1 MPTACMRASR
11 CASLLAAR
19 RGHAAPQRISHA
31 LVAAASLRVV
41 VWHCFQ
47 PSHGVSPCAAQ
58 ACALHCLPAPNC
70 KGTRACNPH
79 FTQTTRPTAR
89 PPPCPRHQGTYNA
102 LRKLVETKWAVAGD
116 AKKPVVAW
124 VTTNS
129 SGVSFRLDP
138 YKMTLIKVGGNRV
151 TGRCL
156 AARRGRALCPGAP
169 CVLPQDCVCICHPL
183 PRHCPTRPQHAH
195 TFLHPPHPYQDA
207 GGVSLPRDKLEN
219 VGVYGSN
226 SQYGT
231 QYVFVPRS
239 DIGAIA
245 RLLGGAGACLGRG
258 F

>member
-156 AARRGRALCPGAP
+156 AARRGRVQGRHAFCRKTASAFATHRPTTARLVPSTRTRSCTPP
-169 CVLPQDCVCICHPL
+169 PL
-183 PRHCPTRPQHAH
+183 P
-195 TFLHPPHPYQDA
+195 
-207 GGVSLPRDKLEN
+207 
-219 VGVYGSN
+219 
-226 SQYGT
+226 
-231 QYVFVPRS
+231 
-239 DIGAIA
+239 
-245 RLLGGAGACLGRG
+245 GRG
-258 F
+258 RRVAAAR